1 MVKRIA
7 LVAVLVFGIATAAA
21 AAPISYTHTGFGSGS
36 IDGDP
41 FGLAAPVAF
50 TITATGDTDDIESC
64 AAGCFFIDNL
74 TASID
79 IAGVGSF
86 DFTTATRYFSNT
98 NVDSIG
104 FSRAGLG
111 GADLFDGPTVVDW
124 DMTTSVGPIAG
135 TGQLLQWLNS
145 PVNTDGGVLVFDSN
159 VTDATFEARV
169 GAVPEPASL
178 LLLGTGIAMAVRRR
192 ARRA

>member
-1 MVKRIA
+1 MVKPIA
-7 LVAVLVFGIATAAA
+7 LVAVLASGIATAAA

-64 AAGCFFIDNL
+64 ATGCFFIDNL

-86 DFTTATRYFSNT
+86 DFTTATRYVSNT

-104 FSRAGLG
+104 FSRET
-111 GADLFDGPTVVDW
+111 GALFIGPTVVDW
-124 DMTTSVGPIAG
+124 DMTTSVGPVSG
-135 TGQLLQWLNS
+135 SGQLFQWLSS
-145 PVNTDGGVLVFDSN
+145 PVNTDGGVLVFNSADGVES
-159 VTDATFEARV
+159 TFEARV
-169 GAVPEPASL
+169 GFVPEPASL
-178 LLLGTGIAMAVRRR
+178 LLLASGIAVAVRRR

>member
-1 MVKRIA
+1 MFKRIA
-7 LVAVLVFGIATAAA
+7 LLSVVAVGIATVAS
-21 AAPISYTHTGFGSGS
+21 AAPISYTHTGFGSGT

-41 FGLAAPVAF
+41 FGLAAPAAF

-64 AAGCFFIDNL
+64 GVGCVFIDNL

-86 DFTTATRYFSNT
+86 DFTSPTRYFSNLNNDT
-98 NVDSIG
+98 VG
-104 FSRAGLG
+104 FSRGGLG
-111 GADLFDGPTVVDW
+111 GADLFNGPTVVDW

-135 TGQLLQWLNS
+135 AGQLLQWLNS

-159 VTDATFEARV
+159 STDATFEARV
-169 GAVPEPASL
+169 PEPATL
-178 LLLGTGIAMAVRRR
+178 LLLGTGIALAVRRR
-192 ARRA
+192 TRRA